1 MNSTQPQVSTSA
13 VGELYESLL
22 SSRRRARQRLQ
33 TVQQIEQWHRDT
45 PLTDLVDLAVTG
57 ALRQAAHDRDDAQ
70 QP

>member
-1 MNSTQPQVSTSA
+1 MSIQPLASASA
-13 VGELYESLL
+13 VGELYESVL

-33 TVQQIEQWHRDT
+33 TVEEIEQRHRDT

-57 ALRQAAHDRDDAQ
+57 ALRQAAPDRDDVQ